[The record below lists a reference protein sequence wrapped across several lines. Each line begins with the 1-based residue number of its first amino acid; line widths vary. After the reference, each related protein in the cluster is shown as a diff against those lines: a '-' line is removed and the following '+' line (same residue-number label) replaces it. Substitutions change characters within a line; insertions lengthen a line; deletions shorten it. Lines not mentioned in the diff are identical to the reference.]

1 MAKKA
6 PKSSSLDSWAVSP
19 RGRKFGPPSE
29 LDRPNVRELVER
41 YVSMV
46 LEGKTARSAAEF
58 AAWLRSDHGVTAND
72 NTVQGW
78 VRKVR
83 ESNGQR

>member
-6 PKSSSLDSWAVSP
+6 PKPSSLDSWAAAPKV
-19 RGRKFGPPSE
+19 RKFGPPSYF
-29 LDRPNVRELVER
+29 DRPEIRELVER

-83 ESNGQR
+83 ESHGQR

>member
-1 MAKKA
+1 
-6 PKSSSLDSWAVSP
+6 
-19 RGRKFGPPSE
+19 
-29 LDRPNVRELVER
+29 VRELVER

-83 ESNGQR
+83 ESHGQR